1 MVGGVKNDKLN
12 VDIENNS
19 FSSEKMVLNLD
30 HIQGEINFS
39 GNIPWPKKWH
49 STGIMGPFSF
59 VPKMECYHGIEHWV

>member
-1 MVGGVKNDKLN
+1 MVGGVKNDKFH

-39 GNIPWPKKWH
+39 GNIPWPKKWY